1 MLGLN
6 SHIRNIQVQEN
17 MMTNK
22 KIKFI
27 KALISYLTF
36 IGLVTL
42 FILITKIS
50 QIVGTFNIFFIS
62 VLLIN
67 LFVVV
72 VNLFF
77 LLKKESE
84 NGHKL
89 ILLVNAIYSL
99 ISGLEFRG
107 RGVIISNNLGPDISV
122 YFKKNWGGLDY
133 GFHYDVFNV
142 VIKLFFYDNTKY
154 PQLSFQVNL
163 IMLMISVFLFFNCK
177 TVKKSLYTER

>member
-1 MLGLN
+1 
-6 SHIRNIQVQEN
+6 
-17 MMTNK
+17 MTNK

-50 QIVGTFNIFFIS
+50 QIIGNFNIFFIS

-77 LLKKESE
+77 LFKKESE
-84 NGHKL
+84 NGRKL

-107 RGVIISNNLGPDISV
+107 RGIIISNNLGPDISV

-133 GFHYDVFNV
+133 GFYYDVFNV

-163 IMLMISVFLFFNCK
+163 IMLMISLLLFFNCK
-177 TVKKSLYTER
+177 TMRKSLYKER

>member
-1 MLGLN
+1 
-6 SHIRNIQVQEN
+6 
-17 MMTNK
+17 
-22 KIKFI
+22 
-27 KALISYLTF
+27 
-36 IGLVTL
+36 
-42 FILITKIS
+42 
-50 QIVGTFNIFFIS
+50 
-62 VLLIN
+62 
-67 LFVVV
+67 VV

-77 LLKKESE
+77 LFKKESE
-84 NGHKL
+84 NGRKL

-107 RGVIISNNLGPDISV
+107 RGIIISNNLGPDISV

-133 GFHYDVFNV
+133 GFYYDVFNV

-177 TVKKSLYTER
+177 TMKKYLYTER